1 MDKNKPEGCSCKSQL
16 GFYVLCIYNN
26 LEWTKTSPR
35 AAHAEASLA
44 SIYFE
49 YIYIIIY
56 NGQKQARGLLMQK
69 PAWLLHIYS
78 RKNLRSSAG
87 PAHAKA
93 KLACVCFL
101 QIAHNG
107 EAQGLMVQ
115 KPMWIVCILKSED
128 LSFMG
133 LGCAGFM

>member
-49 YIYIIIY
+49 YIY
-56 NGQKQARGLLMQK
+56 NNN
-69 PAWLLHIYS
+69 
-78 RKNLRSSAG
+78 NLQSTKTSPRA
-87 PAHAKA
+87 AHAKA
-93 KLACVCFL
+93 SLASTYL
-101 QIAHNG
+101 
-107 EAQGLMVQ
+107 
-115 KPMWIVCILKSED
+115 
-128 LSFMG
+128 
-133 LGCAGFM
+133 

>member
-1 MDKNKPEGCSCKSQL
+1 MPKLTWLLSPLKKYIYIYKSTMGKNKPEGCSCKSQP
-16 GFYVLCIYNN
+16 GFYI
-26 LEWTKTSPR
+26 SI
-35 AAHAEASLA
+35 AE
-44 SIYFE
+44 
-49 YIYIIIY
+49 
-56 NGQKQARGLLMQK
+56 
-69 PAWLLHIYS
+69 
-78 RKNLRSSAG
+78 KNLRSSAG

-101 QIAHNG
+101 QVAHNG